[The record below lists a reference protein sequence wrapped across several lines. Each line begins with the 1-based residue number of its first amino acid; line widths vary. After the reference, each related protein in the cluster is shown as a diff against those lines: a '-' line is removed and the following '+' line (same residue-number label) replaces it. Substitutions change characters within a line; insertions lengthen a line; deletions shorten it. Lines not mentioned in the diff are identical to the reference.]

1 MGLLYIILVGGFLV
15 EILIEMIFTI
25 ARMNPPTSGHQGL
38 IRKMME
44 EALKQNLDRVYIIL
58 SGTLDG
64 KNPLDCETK
73 KELLVGN
80 VSSVVENLKQKWIAE
95 GGKDE
100 GVVGEIRGC
109 QVNVVCMNDAS
120 IDSRKYGTNPILKCI
135 NYIMDVYEKGKVP
148 QESMLFVGE
157 DRGNSYGW
165 ISSSQKLGNLKIIP
179 LERPEGA
186 ISATFVRGLAMEG
199 NQEGFLEEMEKIG
212 ISRSRGEE
220 VYLEIRRKLG
230 DSLKKSKKT
239 GKTVKRKPSAE
250 KTEASPVLET
260 EMEPKPKKK
269 PSSKKTLKPL
279 SKSPENSES
288 SEIPKKTRATRSKKE
303 TKKGGRRLF

>member
-1 MGLLYIILVGGFLV
+1 
-15 EILIEMIFTI
+15 MIFTI

-44 EALKQNLDRVYIIL
+44 KALEMDLDRVYIIL

-80 VSSVVENLKQKWIAE
+80 VSSVVENLKQKWIGE
-95 GGKDE
+95 GGMDE
-100 GVVGEIRGC
+100 GVVGKIRGC
-109 QVNVVCMNDAS
+109 RVNVVCMNDAS
-120 IDSRKYGTNPILKCI
+120 IDTGKYGTNPILKCV
-135 NYIMDVYEKGKVP
+135 NYIADVFEKGEEAGKSV
-148 QESMLFVGE
+148 LFVGE

-165 ISSSQKLGNLKIIP
+165 ISSSQKLGVLEINP

-199 NQEGFLEEMEKIG
+199 NQDGFLEEMEKIG
-212 ISRSRGEE
+212 ISRSQGEE

-230 DSLKKSKKT
+230 ESLKKSKKI
-239 GKTVKRKPSAE
+239 GKTVKRKPSVE
-250 KTEASPVLET
+250 KTEASPLET
-260 EMEPKPKKK
+260 ETEYEPKPKKK
-269 PSSKKTLKPL
+269 PSAKKSLKKT
-279 SKSPENSES
+279 SKSPEIPES
-288 SEIPKKTRATRSKKE
+288 SVIPEVPKTKRVTRS
-303 TKKGGRRLF
+303 KKGGRRLF

>member
-1 MGLLYIILVGGFLV
+1 
-15 EILIEMIFTI
+15 MIFTI

-44 EALKQNLDRVYIIL
+44 KALEMDLDRVYIIL

-80 VSSVVENLKQKWIAE
+80 VSSVVENLKQKWIGE
-95 GGKDE
+95 GGMDE
-100 GVVGEIRGC
+100 GAMGKIRAC
-109 QVNVVCMNDAS
+109 RVNVVCMNDAS
-120 IDSRKYGTNPILKCI
+120 IDTGKYGSNPILKCV
-135 NYIMDVYEKGKVP
+135 NYIADVFEKGVEAGKSV
-148 QESMLFVGE
+148 LFVGE

-165 ISSSQKLGNLKIIP
+165 ISSSRKLGVLEINP

-239 GKTVKRKPSAE
+239 GKTVKRKPSVE

-279 SKSPENSES
+279 SKSPENLEIP
-288 SEIPKKTRATRSKKE
+288 EIPKTTRATRSKKE

>member
-1 MGLLYIILVGGFLV
+1 
-15 EILIEMIFTI
+15 MIFTI

-44 EALKQNLDRVYIIL
+44 KALEMELDRIYIIL

-95 GGKDE
+95 GGMDE
-100 GVVGEIRGC
+100 GVVGGIRGC
-109 QVNVVCMNDAS
+109 QVIVVCMTDAS
-120 IDSRKYGTNPILKCI
+120 IDTGKYGTNPILKCI
-135 NYIMDVYEKGKVP
+135 NYIMDVYEKGKDT
-148 QESMLFVGE
+148 QKSILFVGE

-165 ISSSQKLGNLKIIP
+165 ISSGLKLGVLEIIP

-212 ISRSRGEE
+212 ITRSRGEE

-239 GKTVKRKPSAE
+239 TKTVKRKTLSKISETPPPPPLPESKQKKITS
-250 KTEASPVLET
+250 KT
-260 EMEPKPKKK
+260 
-269 PSSKKTLKPL
+269 L
-279 SKSPENSES
+279 SKSPE
-288 SEIPKKTRATRSKKE
+288 IPKPMRITRST
-303 TKKGGRRLF
+303 TKKGGRRYF

>member
-1 MGLLYIILVGGFLV
+1 VGFLV
-15 EILIEMIFTI
+15 EILLEMIFTI

-44 EALKQNLDRVYIIL
+44 KALEMDLDRVYIIL

-95 GGKDE
+95 GGMDE
-100 GVVGEIRGC
+100 GVIGKIRGC
-109 QVNVVCMNDAS
+109 RVNVVCMNDAS
-120 IDSRKYGTNPILKCI
+120 IDTGKYGTNPILKCI
-135 NYIMDVYEKGKVP
+135 NYIVDIFEKGEK
-148 QESMLFVGE
+148 SGKSILFVGE

-165 ISSSQKLGNLKIIP
+165 ISSGWKLGVLEIIP

-199 NQEGFLEEMEKIG
+199 NQDGFLGEMEKIG

-230 DSLKKSKKT
+230 ESLKKSKKT
-239 GKTVKRKPSAE
+239 GKTTKRKPSVE
-250 KTEASPVLET
+250 KTEASPPPLET

-269 PSSKKTLKPL
+269 LVVKKSLKTS

-288 SEIPKKTRATRSKKE
+288 SEIPKTTRATRSKK
-303 TKKGGRRLF
+303 GGRRLF